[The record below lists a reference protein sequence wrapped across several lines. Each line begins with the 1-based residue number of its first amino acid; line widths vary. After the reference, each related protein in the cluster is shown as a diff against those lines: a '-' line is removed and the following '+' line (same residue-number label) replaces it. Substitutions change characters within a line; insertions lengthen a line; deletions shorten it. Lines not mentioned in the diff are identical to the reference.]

1 MASRRLLVIEF
12 CLLGFFLLF
21 GGCAEKDLSLLSP
34 DLIPPEIE
42 MLAVEGIRVSWITS
56 EPAQCVVFYGSKKG
70 RYDHY
75 GYNVYDGGIE
85 HYVDL
90 VDITPGRYYL
100 QVLARDGSGNRSVSA
115 ETVFEVGGFQDGS
128 YLVYTMVDVGWGD
141 CHLLELPNGKRV
153 LIDAGYGSLGQYEHS
168 GDLYNLFNKRGVQR
182 PSGIKYMVV
191 THNHA
196 DHYGGFLSIIPLYK
210 PQIFFGP
217 AGAYSS
223 VWISLGERLSG
234 AGIKIDSLSAG
245 DDNFSREELAW
256 DNENDVRVKVLA
268 SGMGTFYSSGSAD
281 DRINSDSIVLK
292 ISFGLVDILLAGDA
306 ENFVEQI
313 LLRDSCPELQCEIL
327 KIGHHGNDDAT
338 CEPFLRAVRP
348 RVGLISNSLEEN
360 NGVFDQ
366 TVIDLLNKYNVDYY
380 VTDRAY
386 PNARRQDQPSNAN
399 ITVTTDGESYV
410 LWTWK

>member
-1 MASRRLLVIEF
+1 MAFRRLLVIEF

-42 MLAVEGIRVSWITS
+42 MLAVEGIRVSWTTS
-56 EPAQCVVFYGSKKG
+56 EPAQCVVFYGSENG

-100 QVLARDGSGNRSVSA
+100 QVLARDVSGNKSVSA
-115 ETVFEVGGFQDGS
+115 ETAFEVGGFQDGS

-141 CHLLELPNGKRV
+141 CHLLELPNGKKV

-168 GDLYNLFNKRGVQR
+168 GDLYNLFNKRQI
-182 PSGIKYMVV
+182 PYPAGIDYMVV

-223 VWISLGERLSG
+223 VWISLGERLSS

-245 DDNFSREELAW
+245 DDNLSREELAW

-268 SGMGTFYSSGSAD
+268 SGTGASYSSGSAD

-292 ISFGLVDILLAGDA
+292 ISFGLVDILLTGDA

-313 LLRDSCPELQCEIL
+313 LIRDSCPELQCEIL
-327 KIGHHGNDDAT
+327 KVGHHGNDDAT
-338 CEPFLRAVRP
+338 CEPFLRAVKP

-366 TVIDLLNKYNVDYY
+366 TVIDLLNKHNVDYY